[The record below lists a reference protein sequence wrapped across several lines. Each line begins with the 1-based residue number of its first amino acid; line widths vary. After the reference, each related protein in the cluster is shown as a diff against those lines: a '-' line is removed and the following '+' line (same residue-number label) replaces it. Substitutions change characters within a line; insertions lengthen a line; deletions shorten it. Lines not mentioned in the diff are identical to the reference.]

1 MDKRVL
7 AVISMHTLSSMES
20 TPSVHVLPMIAATV
34 RWTTCEGGGC
44 GLDISTTSRKPTYIK
59 SNEHVHKHEDNARN
73 DHLWRSRQSV

>member
-34 RWTTCEGGGC
+34 RWTTCEGGGVWF
-44 GLDISTTSRKPTYIK
+44 GHFNNVSKTYLHQI
-59 SNEHVHKHEDNARN
+59 
-73 DHLWRSRQSV
+73 Q